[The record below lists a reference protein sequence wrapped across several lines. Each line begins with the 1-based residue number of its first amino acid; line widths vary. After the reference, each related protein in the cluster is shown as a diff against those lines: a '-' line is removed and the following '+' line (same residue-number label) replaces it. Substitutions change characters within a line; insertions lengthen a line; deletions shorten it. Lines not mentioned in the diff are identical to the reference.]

1 MTEPTATGAQPAGV
15 QPQIPGPEPDL
26 ESQADSLMDRIVDFD
41 AQHYDLE
48 SGEPLKEPRQ
58 PKPPEGKQPVEGAAE
73 GEQEVEAAEPEK
85 PEGEETEVEAE
96 RPDKPEGDGK
106 EYGSLDEYLADN
118 KIDPESFMELPVT
131 VKVDGKDQTFSLK
144 EVVDGF
150 NLKTVSYERMQ
161 QVAREREQ
169 FTGEQTQVRQALGV
183 QIQRTE
189 ALLKSAQELFLGDYA
204 GVTQEQLNELR
215 ARNPGEYAAFMADY
229 NTRRGAIQALIQ
241 QADQARQEQAQAAAK
256 QRAAS
261 LPGEVQKL
269 LRAFPEW
276 RDPVKRT
283 AALKLVNDY
292 GASKGF
298 SPAELNGILD
308 ARYME
313 VLHDAAMY
321 RQLKAKAP
329 AALKRVRSAPKMAK
343 PGTRTTADPKAA
355 QYSSTRERAL
365 KNPDDQ
371 DAQLAWAN
379 ALANA

>member
-1 MTEPTATGAQPAGV
+1 MTEPTATGVQPAGV
-15 QPQIPGPEPDL
+15 QPQIPGDEPDL
-26 ESQADSLMDRIVDFD
+26 ESQADSLMDRIVDYD
-41 AQHYDLE
+41 AQNYDLE

-58 PKPPEGKQPVEGAAE
+58 PKQPDGKQPQAEGETEVDPAAAEPAEGEEEVEAE
-73 GEQEVEAAEPEK
+73 GEQ
-85 PEGEETEVEAE
+85 
-96 RPDKPEGDGK
+96 PDKDPKEGDGK
-106 EYGSLDEYLADN
+106 EYASLDEYLSDN

-161 QVAREREQ
+161 QVAQERQQ
-169 FTGEQTQVRQALGV
+169 FTTEQTQVRQALGV

-189 ALLKSAQELFLGDYA
+189 ALLKSAQEMLLGDYA
-204 GVTQEQLNELR
+204 HVTQEQLNQLR
-215 ARNPGEYAAFMADY
+215 AEKPGEYAALMADY
-229 NTRRGAIQALIQ
+229 RSRVEAIQALTQ
-241 QADQARQEQAQAAAK
+241 QADQARKEQAQAAET
-256 QRAAS
+256 QRRAS

-269 LRAFPEW
+269 LRDHPEW

-292 GASKGF
+292 GVSRGF

-308 ARYME
+308 ARYMN

-329 AALKRVRSAPKMAK
+329 ATLRRVRSAPRMVK

-355 QYSSTRERAL
+355 QYSSIRDRAV

-379 ALANA
+379 ALVNA